1 MSEQRDEYASQ
12 MPLEIR
18 LAVDGLSGHNN
29 TGYAVVMLLS
39 EESQLRF
46 EELREELNVH
56 RQTLTNTLDDL
67 QHGGLVKKRAGERI
81 GDQSTGAY
89 ELSDF
94 GDRLLNGLYQSSQPP
109 KRLEPTAIPEQY
121 KDMSVSELPEDGWT
135 ISSPKRTQL
144 KMPDQATERSGGNQE
159 LEAPTKENIET
170 PKQKSEPLSSSLDS
184 SVEAGHSGPSPPEV
198 ERSK

>member
-46 EELREELNVH
+46 EELREKLDVH

-94 GDRLLNGLYQSSQPP
+94 GDQLLNGLYQSSQPA
-109 KRLEPTAIPEQY
+109 RQLEPAAIPEQY
-121 KDMSVSELPEDGWT
+121 RNTTADELLEDSRNVWRHKHSVELDQRNNQNKNNIEGRNLDT
-135 ISSPKRTQL
+135 ISSPMDNTSNDKYTDN
-144 KMPDQATERSGGNQE
+144 M
-159 LEAPTKENIET
+159 
-170 PKQKSEPLSSSLDS
+170 SSIVRGDS
-184 SVEAGHSGPSPPEV
+184 
-198 ERSK
+198 

>member
-18 LAVDGLSGHNN
+18 LAVDGLSGHND

-67 QHGGLVKKRAGERI
+67 QHGGLVKKRAGELI

-94 GDRLLNGLYQSSQPP
+94 GDRLLNGLYQGSQPA
-109 KRLEPTAIPEQY
+109 RQLELAATPEQY
-121 KDMSVSELPEDGWT
+121 RNTTADELLEDSRNVWGHKQPVEIDQNNNQSENNSKQKKLNTEANIERSNLET
-135 ISSPKRTQL
+135 KSSPIDKTPND
-144 KMPDQATERSGGNQE
+144 KYTDNMPPIVRG
-159 LEAPTKENIET
+159 
-170 PKQKSEPLSSSLDS
+170 DS
-184 SVEAGHSGPSPPEV
+184 
-198 ERSK
+198 